1 MKKRVLGMIL
11 GTMLLVTSIA
21 GCGNNEGGGADEQKS
36 ESKQE
41 NEAGTSDGGKE
52 VQFWHCMSGT
62 NGELVEQLVKDFNES
77 QDEIKV
83 VATFQGTYAEAA
95 AKAEQ
100 AIFAGNAPDILQV
113 AQDNVGRLAVS
124 GAFEDLLP
132 YMEKDSVDPN
142 DFVEA
147 FVKDAYYDDKLVAI
161 PFGRSSQILHI
172 NKTVLDEMGCKIPT
186 TWEELK
192 DVANKCTV
200 VENGETKR
208 YGLSVPFD
216 QWEFFALIQQAGG
229 SFFNEEQTALQCVED
244 GSAKKA
250 FEFMKEL
257 QDSGALYYND
267 PANDQDN
274 QMFISEM
281 AAMTINSSG
290 AITSRLDAIGDK
302 FEYVTAP
309 LVKDKVESMPTG
321 GSGFGL
327 LASSKNKDAAWE
339 FMKWYIQDEKGG
351 LAFVLGSGYL
361 PFTKTMA
368 ESDAIQDL
376 WAKSENYKIAYDA
389 LVNGDDS
396 YRIENLTPVIAEFRT
411 CIQAIMLD
419 DQNIDESLQTFSEA
433 VDVILSE

>member
-1 MKKRVLGMIL
+1 
-11 GTMLLVTSIA
+11 
-21 GCGNNEGGGADEQKS
+21 
-36 ESKQE
+36 
-41 NEAGTSDGGKE
+41 
-52 VQFWHCMSGT
+52 
-62 NGELVEQLVKDFNES
+62 
-77 QDEIKV
+77 
-83 VATFQGTYAEAA
+83 
-95 AKAEQ
+95 
-100 AIFAGNAPDILQV
+100 
-113 AQDNVGRLAVS
+113 
-124 GAFEDLLP
+124 
-132 YMEKDSVDPN
+132 
-142 DFVEA
+142 
-147 FVKDAYYDDKLVAI
+147 
-161 PFGRSSQILHI
+161 
-172 NKTVLDEMGCKIPT
+172 MGI
-186 TWEELK
+186 
-192 DVANKCTV
+192 
-200 VENGETKR
+200 
-208 YGLSVPFD
+208 
-216 QWEFFALIQQAGG
+216 FALIQQAGG